1 VPGRLDAI
9 DWKILRELQ
18 DDGRMTNVELARRVG
33 ISAPPCLRAGRAATC
48 GGRAEV
54 AFAMPVRVY
63 YQDTDAAGV
72 VFHATYLDFMER
84 ARVEWLRSQGFEP
97 QELARRFRLVF
108 IVRHLDV
115 AYMKPAVL
123 DDLLAVTAAVQK
135 LGRAQVTL
143 VQEVLRGSE
152 ALVRASVNLACVA
165 TGSLKPM
172 PVPEEVLASFAD
184 ETLLP
189 VEATA

>member
-1 VPGRLDAI
+1 
-9 DWKILRELQ
+9 
-18 DDGRMTNVELARRVG
+18 M
-33 ISAPPCLRAGRAATC
+33 
-48 GGRAEV
+48 

-97 QELARRFRLVF
+97 KELARRFRLLF

-115 AYMKPAVL
+115 TYMKPALL
-123 DDLLAVTAAVQK
+123 DDLVHVTAAVQK

-143 VQEVLRGSE
+143 VQEVLRDRE
-152 ALVRASVNLACVA
+152 VLVRASVNLACVA
-165 TGSLKPM
+165 TGSLKPT

-184 ETLLP
+184 EPLLP

>member
-1 VPGRLDAI
+1 
-9 DWKILRELQ
+9 
-18 DDGRMTNVELARRVG
+18 M
-33 ISAPPCLRAGRAATC
+33 
-48 GGRAEV
+48 

-84 ARVEWLRSQGFEP
+84 ARVEWLRNQGFEP

-115 AYMKPAVL
+115 GYMKPAVL
-123 DDLLAVTAAVQK
+123 DDLVTVTAAVQK

-143 VQEVLRGSE
+143 VQEVMRGNE

-165 TGSLKPM
+165 TGSFKPM
-172 PVPEEVLASFAD
+172 PVPDEVLASFTD
-184 ETLLP
+184 EVPLP

>member
-1 VPGRLDAI
+1 
-9 DWKILRELQ
+9 
-18 DDGRMTNVELARRVG
+18 M
-33 ISAPPCLRAGRAATC
+33 
-48 GGRAEV
+48 

-72 VFHATYLDFMER
+72 VFHATYLEFMER
-84 ARVEWLRSQGFEP
+84 ARVEWLRNRGLEP
-97 QELARRFRLVF
+97 QELARRFRIVF
-108 IVRHLDV
+108 IVRHLDI
-115 AYMKPAVL
+115 AYLRPAVL
-123 DDLLAVTAAVQK
+123 DDLVSVTAAVEK

-143 VQEVLRGSE
+143 SQEVMRGRE

-172 PVPEEVLASFAD
+172 PVPDQVRASFAD
-184 ETLLP
+184 EMPLP

>member
-1 VPGRLDAI
+1 
-9 DWKILRELQ
+9 
-18 DDGRMTNVELARRVG
+18 M
-33 ISAPPCLRAGRAATC
+33 
-48 GGRAEV
+48 

-84 ARVEWLRSQGFEP
+84 ARVEWLRSKGFEP
-97 QELARRFRLVF
+97 QELARRFRLLF
-108 IVRHLDV
+108 IVRHLDI
-115 AYMKPAVL
+115 AYVKPAML
-123 DDLLAVTAAVQK
+123 DDLVTVTAAVQK

-152 ALVRASVNLACVA
+152 ALVRASVNLACVT

-172 PVPEEVLASFAD
+172 PVPDEVLASFAD
-184 ETLLP
+184 ETVLP

>member
-1 VPGRLDAI
+1 
-9 DWKILRELQ
+9 
-18 DDGRMTNVELARRVG
+18 M
-33 ISAPPCLRAGRAATC
+33 
-48 GGRAEV
+48 
-54 AFAMPVRVY
+54 AFTMPVRVY

-108 IVRHLDV
+108 IVRHLEI
-115 AYMKPAVL
+115 AYVKPAVL
-123 DDLLAVTAAVQK
+123 DDLLVVTAAVQK
-135 LGRAQVTL
+135 LGRAQLTL
-143 VQEVLRGSE
+143 VQEVLRGRE

-172 PVPEEVLASFAD
+172 PVPDEVLASFAD
-184 ETLLP
+184 ETVLP

>member
-1 VPGRLDAI
+1 
-9 DWKILRELQ
+9 
-18 DDGRMTNVELARRVG
+18 M
-33 ISAPPCLRAGRAATC
+33 
-48 GGRAEV
+48 

-165 TGSLKPM
+165 TDSLKPM
-172 PVPEEVLASFAD
+172 PVPEEVLASFAG

>member
-1 VPGRLDAI
+1 
-9 DWKILRELQ
+9 
-18 DDGRMTNVELARRVG
+18 M
-33 ISAPPCLRAGRAATC
+33 
-48 GGRAEV
+48 
-54 AFAMPVRVY
+54 AFAIPLRVY

-72 VFHATYLDFMER
+72 VFHSTYLDFMER
-84 ARVEWLRSQGFEP
+84 ARVEWLRNQGFEP

-115 AYMKPAVL
+115 AYMKPAML
-123 DDLLAVTAAVQK
+123 DDLVIVTATVQK

-143 VQEVLRGSE
+143 VQEVVRGKE
-152 ALVRASVNLACVA
+152 ALVRAWVNLACVA

-172 PVPEEVLASFAD
+172 AVPNEVRASFAD
-184 ETLLP
+184 EVLLP

>member
-1 VPGRLDAI
+1 
-9 DWKILRELQ
+9 
-18 DDGRMTNVELARRVG
+18 M
-33 ISAPPCLRAGRAATC
+33 
-48 GGRAEV
+48 
-54 AFAMPVRVY
+54 AFTMPVRVY

-108 IVRHLDV
+108 IVRHLEV
-115 AYMKPAVL
+115 AYVKPAVL
-123 DDLLAVTAAVQK
+123 DDLLVVTAAVQK
-135 LGRAQVTL
+135 LGRAQLTL
-143 VQEVLRGSE
+143 VQEVLRGRE

-184 ETLLP
+184 ETQLP
-189 VEATA
+189 LEATA

>member
-1 VPGRLDAI
+1 
-9 DWKILRELQ
+9 
-18 DDGRMTNVELARRVG
+18 M
-33 ISAPPCLRAGRAATC
+33 
-48 GGRAEV
+48 

-72 VFHATYLDFMER
+72 AFHATYLDFMER

-97 QELARRFRLVF
+97 QELARRFRLLF
-108 IVRHLDV
+108 IVRHLDI
-115 AYMKPAVL
+115 AYLKPAVL

-135 LGRAQVTL
+135 LGRAQLTL
-143 VQEVLRGSE
+143 VQEVLRGRE

-172 PVPEEVLASFAD
+172 PVPDEVLASFAD
-184 ETLLP
+184 ETVLP

>member
-1 VPGRLDAI
+1 
-9 DWKILRELQ
+9 
-18 DDGRMTNVELARRVG
+18 LAF
-33 ISAPPCLRAGRAATC
+33 T
-48 GGRAEV
+48 
-54 AFAMPVRVY
+54 MPVRVY

-108 IVRHLDV
+108 IVRHLEI
-115 AYMKPAVL
+115 AYVKPAVL
-123 DDLLAVTAAVQK
+123 DDLLVVTAAVQK
-135 LGRAQVTL
+135 LGRAQLTL
-143 VQEVLRGSE
+143 VQEVLRGRE

-184 ETLLP
+184 ETQLP
-189 VEATA
+189 LEATA

>member
-1 VPGRLDAI
+1 
-9 DWKILRELQ
+9 
-18 DDGRMTNVELARRVG
+18 
-33 ISAPPCLRAGRAATC
+33 
-48 GGRAEV
+48 V

-84 ARVEWLRSQGFEP
+84 ARVEWLRNQGFEP

-143 VQEVLRGSE
+143 VQEVLRGRE
-152 ALVRASVNLACVA
+152 VLVRASVNLACVT
-165 TGSLKPM
+165 TGSLKPT

>member
-1 VPGRLDAI
+1 
-9 DWKILRELQ
+9 
-18 DDGRMTNVELARRVG
+18 M
-33 ISAPPCLRAGRAATC
+33 
-48 GGRAEV
+48 
-54 AFAMPVRVY
+54 AFAMLVRVY

-84 ARVEWLRSQGFEP
+84 ARVEWLRNQGFEP

-108 IVRHLDV
+108 IIRHLDI
-115 AYMKPAVL
+115 AFMRPAVL
-123 DDLLAVTAAVQK
+123 DDLVTVTAAVQK

-143 VQEVLRGSE
+143 VQEVLRGRE

-172 PVPEEVLASFAD
+172 LVPDEVLASFAD
-184 ETLLP
+184 EVPLP

>member
-1 VPGRLDAI
+1 
-9 DWKILRELQ
+9 
-18 DDGRMTNVELARRVG
+18 M
-33 ISAPPCLRAGRAATC
+33 
-48 GGRAEV
+48 
-54 AFAMPVRVY
+54 AFTMPVRVY

-143 VQEVLRGSE
+143 VQEVLRGRE

-172 PVPEEVLASFAD
+172 PVPEVVLASFAD
-184 ETLLP
+184 ETQLP
-189 VEATA
+189 LEATA

>member
-1 VPGRLDAI
+1 
-9 DWKILRELQ
+9 
-18 DDGRMTNVELARRVG
+18 M
-33 ISAPPCLRAGRAATC
+33 
-48 GGRAEV
+48 
-54 AFAMPVRVY
+54 AFAIAVRIY

-72 VFHATYLDFMER
+72 VFHSTYLNFMER

-97 QELARRFRLVF
+97 RELARRFRLVF
-108 IVRHLDV
+108 IVRHLDI
-115 AYMKPAVL
+115 AYIKPAVL
-123 DDLLAVTAAVQK
+123 DDLVSVTASVQK

-143 VQEVLRGSE
+143 VQEVMRGKE

-172 PVPEEVLASFAD
+172 SVPDEVRASFA
-184 ETLLP
+184 EEVLLP

>member
-1 VPGRLDAI
+1 
-9 DWKILRELQ
+9 
-18 DDGRMTNVELARRVG
+18 M
-33 ISAPPCLRAGRAATC
+33 
-48 GGRAEV
+48 

-84 ARVEWLRSQGFEP
+84 ARVEWLRNQGFEP

-108 IVRHLDV
+108 IIRHLDI
-115 AYMKPAVL
+115 AFMRPAVL
-123 DDLLAVTAAVQK
+123 DDLVTVTAAVQK

-143 VQEVLRGSE
+143 VQEVLRGRE

-172 PVPEEVLASFAD
+172 LVPDEVLASFAD
-184 ETLLP
+184 EVPLP